1 MMEKVGNTPK
11 DNGRFIMSFLSNLLS
26 REARRAITS
35 VVDQTV
41 TDAIQKGLNQL
52 GQGSSSPVNTATNTA
67 AQTKTVAQPQYSAP
81 IKKQTTVG
89 ADPQTID
96 NRIKSVLTELNR
108 DRIDPATILT
118 LRSKVPASEFQ
129 ADPAARNYSYGIYQ
143 NGQPKCMI
151 MVLTNRNHYRSKDV
165 LLSHQAAKN
174 AGVSCINLM
183 THLPNETSYIS
194 QKIQESL

>member
-1 MMEKVGNTPK
+1 
-11 DNGRFIMSFLSNLLS
+11 MSFLSNLLS

-41 TDAIQKGLNQL
+41 TDAVRKGLNQF
-52 GQGSSSPVNTATNTA
+52 GQGSSSPANTPSTTTATQSKTA
-67 AQTKTVAQPQYSAP
+67 AQPNQAATVR
-81 IKKQTTVG
+81 KQTAVG

-96 NRIKSVLTELNR
+96 NRIQSVLTELNR

-118 LRSKVPASEFQ
+118 LRSSVPASELQ
-129 ADPAARNYSYGIYQ
+129 ANPEARDYSYGVYQ

-151 MVLTNRNHYRSKDV
+151 MVLTNRNDYQRRAV
-165 LLSHQAAKN
+165 RLSHEAAEN